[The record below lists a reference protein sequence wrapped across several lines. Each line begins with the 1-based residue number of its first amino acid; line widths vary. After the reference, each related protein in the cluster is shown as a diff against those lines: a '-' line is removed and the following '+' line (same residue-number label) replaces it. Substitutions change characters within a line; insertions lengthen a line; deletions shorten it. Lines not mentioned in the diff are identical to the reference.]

1 VKLVVF
7 GLGYSARTFLA
18 AHAQAFAMIAGTVRL
33 KATAA
38 QWNALGLPAIC
49 FSDRAAL
56 EPALTA
62 AEALLVSVPPGE
74 AGDPVLVAYGRLLA
88 AAAGIRSIVYLSTI
102 GVYGDHEGAWVDEA
116 SDPRPTN
123 ARSRDRLA
131 AERAWQTLANR
142 LGARLSV
149 LRLAGIYGPGQNA
162 LQALRA
168 GTARRIIKPGQVFN
182 RIHVEDIGRGIA
194 EAFAQGTEGPL
205 NVTDDEPAPPQ
216 DVVTYAAA
224 LLGLP
229 PPAEVA
235 FDEVMLSPMARSFY
249 AENKRVANGKL
260 KRLLGNGLT
269 YPTYREGLR
278 ALYARGEGR

>member
-1 VKLVVF
+1 MKLLIF
-7 GLGYSARTFLA
+7 GLGYSARAFMETHARTFTTL
-18 AHAQAFAMIAGTVRL
+18 AGTVRQDATVRHL
-33 KATAA
+33 K
-38 QWNALGLPAIC
+38 ALGLPAIR
-49 FSDRAAL
+49 FDDRMAL
-56 EPALTA
+56 ERAIA
-62 AEALLVSVPPGE
+62 DAEGLLVSVPPGE
-74 AGDPVLVAYGRLLA
+74 AGDPVLAAYGLQLA
-88 AAAGIRSIVYLSTI
+88 AVQGVRSIVYLSTI